1 MHSLR
6 RFAPPVLAQL
16 FWATNF
22 IFGARLIDEFTPVEL
37 TTYRWL
43 GALPLL
49 LVIAWW
55 LERPDWRAAW
65 AEWKWHLLQAMLGMV
80 GYTLLLYAALDTS
93 SSVNAAVI
101 SAMSPAT
108 ITIAA
113 VILLGERVT
122 RIGVVGI
129 ALSIVGVLLVVLAG
143 QGDASAGFS
152 VSVGDLLLVLS
163 VLSWTAYVI
172 VSRRLTTPPITATT
186 VQVALSVVVLL
197 PVLLLT
203 GAPAQPTD
211 AGWFGLAW
219 IIVFPS
225 ALAYL
230 LWNIAAATLG
240 PSKTGVFL
248 NLLPVFTTIIA
259 IALGDVVTIWQIVG
273 GIIVLLGVYLATRP
287 PRVPADPPLYAD
299 GAGEPG
305 AAHTA
310 PIEIVGHGH
319 PSPHDADTATDA
331 GDARGRDRAE

>member
-49 LVIAWW
+49 LLIAWW

-80 GYTLLLYAALDTS
+80 VYTLFLYAALETS
-93 SSVNAAVI
+93 SSVNAGVI

-122 RIGVVGI
+122 RIGAAGI

-143 QGDASAGFS
+143 QSGASGLT
-152 VSVGDLLLVLS
+152 VSIGDLLLVGS
-163 VLSWTAYVI
+163 VLVWTAYVI
-172 VSRRLTTPPITATT
+172 VSRRLRTPPITATA
-186 VQVALSVVVLL
+186 VQVALSVAVLL
-197 PVLLLT
+197 PLLAIT
-203 GAPAQPTD
+203 GAPAQPT
-211 AGWFGLAW
+211 AEGWFGLAW

-259 IALGDVVTIWQIVG
+259 IALGDVVTVWQIIG
-273 GIIVLLGVYLATRP
+273 GVIVLVGVYLATRP
-287 PRVPADPPLYAD
+287 PRVPASPPLYAD
-299 GAGEPG
+299 GAGEP
-305 AAHTA
+305 AAVHTS
-310 PIEIVGHGH
+310 PIEIVGHEH
-319 PSPHDADTATDA
+319 PSPAADAAAEDA
-331 GDARGRDRAE
+331 GDARGRDDR

>member
-22 IFGARLIDEFTPVEL
+22 IFGARLIEEFTPVEL

-49 LVIAWW
+49 LLIAWW

-65 AEWKWHLLQAMLGMV
+65 REWGWHLLQALLGMV
-80 GYTLLLYAALDTS
+80 GYTLFLYAALETS
-93 SSVNAAVI
+93 SSVNAGVI

-122 RIGVVGI
+122 RIGVAGI

-143 QGDASAGFS
+143 QSGASGLA
-152 VSVGDLLLVLS
+152 VSIGDLLLVAS
-163 VLSWTAYVI
+163 VVVWTAYVI
-172 VSRRLTTPPITATT
+172 VSRRLRTPPITATA
-186 VQVALSVVVLL
+186 VQVALSVAVLL
-197 PVLLLT
+197 PLLAIV
-203 GAPAQPTD
+203 GAPAEPTA

-240 PSKTGVFL
+240 PAKTGVFL

-259 IALGDVVTIWQIVG
+259 LALGDVVTAWQIVG
-273 GIIVLLGVYLATRP
+273 GVIVLVGVYLATRP
-287 PRVPADPPLYAD
+287 PRVPADPPLVAD
-299 GAGEPG
+299 GAAEPG
-305 AAHTA
+305 ATHTA

-319 PSPHDADTATDA
+319 PATDA
-331 GDARGRDRAE
+331 RAEESRREE

>member
-1 MHSLR
+1 M
-6 RFAPPVLAQL
+6 LAQL

-49 LVIAWW
+49 LLIAWW
-55 LERPDWRAAW
+55 LERPNWRAAW
-65 AEWKWHLLQAMLGMV
+65 GEWKWHLLQAMLGMV
-80 GYTLLLYAALDTS
+80 GYTLFLYAALETS
-93 SSVNAAVI
+93 SSVNAGVI

-122 RIGVVGI
+122 RLSAVGI

-143 QGDASAGFS
+143 QSGASGLA
-152 VSVGDLLLVLS
+152 VSIGDLLLVGS
-163 VLSWTAYVI
+163 VLVWTAYVI
-172 VSRRLTTPPITATT
+172 VSRRLRTPPITATA
-186 VQVALSVVVLL
+186 VQVALSVAVLL
-197 PVLLLT
+197 PLLAIT
-203 GAPAQPTD
+203 GAPAQPT
-211 AGWFGLAW
+211 AQGWFGLIW
-219 IIVFPS
+219 IIIFPS

-259 IALGDVVTIWQIVG
+259 IALGDVVTVWQIVG
-273 GIIVLLGVYLATRP
+273 GVIVLAGVYLATRP

-299 GAGEPG
+299 GAGEP
-305 AAHTA
+305 AAVHTS

-319 PSPHDADTATDA
+319 PSPAGESAGDDAA
-331 GDARGRDRAE
+331 DARGRDDRP

>member
-1 MHSLR
+1 M
-6 RFAPPVLAQL
+6 LAQL

-49 LVIAWW
+49 LLIAWW
-55 LERPDWRAAW
+55 LERPNWRAAW
-65 AEWKWHLLQAMLGMV
+65 GEWKWHLLQAMLGMV
-80 GYTLLLYAALDTS
+80 GYTLFLYAALETS
-93 SSVNAAVI
+93 SSVNAGVI

-122 RIGVVGI
+122 RLSAVGI

-143 QGDASAGFS
+143 QSGASGLA
-152 VSVGDLLLVLS
+152 VSIGDLLLVGS
-163 VLSWTAYVI
+163 VLVWTAYVI
-172 VSRRLTTPPITATT
+172 VSRRLRTPPITATA
-186 VQVALSVVVLL
+186 VQVALSVAVLL
-197 PVLLLT
+197 PLLAIT
-203 GAPAQPTD
+203 GAPAQPT
-211 AGWFGLAW
+211 AQGWFGLIW
-219 IIVFPS
+219 IIIFPS

-259 IALGDVVTIWQIVG
+259 IALGDVVTVWQIVG
-273 GIIVLLGVYLATRP
+273 GVIVLAGVYLATRP

-299 GAGEPG
+299 GAGEP
-305 AAHTA
+305 AAVHTS

-319 PSPHDADTATDA
+319 PSSAGDSAGDDAA
-331 GDARGRDRAE
+331 DARGRDDRP

>member
-22 IFGARLIDEFTPVEL
+22 IFGARLIEEFTPVEL

-49 LVIAWW
+49 LLIAWW

-65 AEWKWHLLQAMLGMV
+65 REWGWHLLQALLGMV
-80 GYTLLLYAALDTS
+80 GYTLFLYAALETS
-93 SSVNAAVI
+93 SSVNAGVI

-122 RIGVVGI
+122 RIGVTGI

-143 QGDASAGFS
+143 QSGASGLA
-152 VSVGDLLLVLS
+152 VSVGDLLLVAS
-163 VLSWTAYVI
+163 VVVWTAYVI
-172 VSRRLTTPPITATT
+172 VSRRLRTPPITATA
-186 VQVALSVVVLL
+186 VQVALSVAVLL
-197 PVLLLT
+197 PVLAII
-203 GAPAQPTD
+203 GAPAEPTA

-240 PSKTGVFL
+240 PAKTGVFL

-259 IALGDVVTIWQIVG
+259 LGLGDVVTVWQIVG
-273 GIIVLLGVYLATRP
+273 GVIVLVGVYLATRP
-287 PRVPADPPLYAD
+287 PRVPADPPLVAD
-299 GAGEPG
+299 GAAEPG
-305 AAHTA
+305 ATHTA

-319 PSPHDADTATDA
+319 PATDA
-331 GDARGRDRAE
+331 RAEESRREE

>member
-1 MHSLR
+1 M
-6 RFAPPVLAQL
+6 

-22 IFGARLIDEFTPVEL
+22 IFGSRLIQEFTPLEL

-49 LVIAWW
+49 LLIAWW

-65 AEWKWHLLQAMLGMV
+65 REWGWHLLQALLGMV
-80 GYTLLLYAALDTS
+80 GYTLFLYAALETS
-93 SSVNAAVI
+93 SSVNAGVI

-122 RIGVVGI
+122 RIGVAGI

-143 QGDASAGFS
+143 QSGASGLA
-152 VSVGDLLLVLS
+152 VSVGDLLLVAS
-163 VLSWTAYVI
+163 VVVWTAYVI
-172 VSRRLTTPPITATT
+172 VSRRLRTPPITATA
-186 VQVALSVVVLL
+186 VQVALSVAVLL
-197 PVLLLT
+197 PVLAIV
-203 GAPAQPTD
+203 GAPAEPTA

-240 PSKTGVFL
+240 PAKTGVFL

-259 IALGDVVTIWQIVG
+259 LALGDVVTVWQIVG
-273 GIIVLLGVYLATRP
+273 GVIVLVGVYLATRP
-287 PRVPADPPLYAD
+287 PRVPADPPLVAD
-299 GAGEPG
+299 GAAEPG
-305 AAHTA
+305 ATHTA

-319 PSPHDADTATDA
+319 PATDA
-331 GDARGRDRAE
+331 RAEESRREE

>member
-1 MHSLR
+1 M
-6 RFAPPVLAQL
+6 LAQL

-22 IFGARLIDEFTPVEL
+22 VFGARLIAEFTPVEL
-37 TTYRWL
+37 TTYRWV

-55 LERPDWRAAW
+55 FERPDWAAAW
-65 AEWKWHLLQAMLGMV
+65 AEWKLHLLQAMLGMV

-113 VILLGERVT
+113 VLLLGERVT
-122 RIGVVGI
+122 RVGVVGI
-129 ALSIVGVLLVVLAG
+129 ALSIIGVLVVVLAG
-143 QGDASAGFS
+143 QDASAGFS
-152 VSVGDLLLVLS
+152 GSVGDLLLVGS

-172 VSRRLTTPPITATT
+172 VSRRLRTPPIAATT

-197 PVLLLT
+197 PVLLVV
-203 GAPAQPTD
+203 GAPAQPTGE
-211 AGWFGLAW
+211 GWFGLAW

-240 PSKTGVFL
+240 PARTGVFL
-248 NLLPVFTTIIA
+248 NLLPVFNDDHRPRA
-259 IALGDVVTIWQIVG
+259 RRRRDAVAGRGRGDRARRGVPRDEAAAGTGLAAARDRRRGRAG
-273 GIIVLLGVYLATRP
+273 GRAHRADRDHRP
-287 PRVPADPPLYAD
+287 RAFA
-299 GAGEPG
+299 AG
-305 AAHTA
+305 AARGIA
-310 PIEIVGHGH
+310 A
-319 PSPHDADTATDA
+319 SS
-331 GDARGRDRAE
+331 ARTT

>member
-1 MHSLR
+1 VHSLR

-22 IFGARLIDEFTPVEL
+22 IFGARLIEEFTPVEL

-49 LVIAWW
+49 LLIAWW

-65 AEWKWHLLQAMLGMV
+65 REWGWHLLQALLGMV
-80 GYTLLLYAALDTS
+80 GYTLFLYAALETS
-93 SSVNAAVI
+93 SSVNAGVI

-122 RIGVVGI
+122 RIGVAGI

-143 QGDASAGFS
+143 QSGASGLA
-152 VSVGDLLLVLS
+152 VSVGDLLLVAS
-163 VLSWTAYVI
+163 VVVWTAYVI
-172 VSRRLTTPPITATT
+172 VSRRLRTPPITATA
-186 VQVALSVVVLL
+186 VQVALSVAVLL
-197 PVLLLT
+197 PVLAIV
-203 GAPAQPTD
+203 GAPAEPTA

-240 PSKTGVFL
+240 PAKTGVFL

-259 IALGDVVTIWQIVG
+259 LALGDVVTVWQIVG
-273 GIIVLLGVYLATRP
+273 GVIVLVGVYLATRP
-287 PRVPADPPLYAD
+287 PRVPADPPLVAD
-299 GAGEPG
+299 GAAEPG
-305 AAHTA
+305 ATHTA

-319 PSPHDADTATDA
+319 PATDA
-331 GDARGRDRAE
+331 RAEESRREE

>member
-22 IFGARLIDEFTPVEL
+22 IFGARLIEEFTPVEL

-49 LVIAWW
+49 LLIAWW

-65 AEWKWHLLQAMLGMV
+65 REWGWHLLQALLGMV
-80 GYTLLLYAALDTS
+80 GYTLFLYAALETS
-93 SSVNAAVI
+93 SSVNAGVI

-122 RIGVVGI
+122 RIGVAGI

-143 QGDASAGFS
+143 QSGASGLA
-152 VSVGDLLLVLS
+152 VSVGDLLLVAS
-163 VLSWTAYVI
+163 VVVWTAYVI
-172 VSRRLTTPPITATT
+172 VSRRLRTPPITATA
-186 VQVALSVVVLL
+186 VQVALSVAVLL
-197 PVLLLT
+197 PVLAII
-203 GAPAQPTD
+203 GAPAEPTA

-240 PSKTGVFL
+240 PAKTGVFL

-259 IALGDVVTIWQIVG
+259 LGLGDVVTVWQIVG
-273 GIIVLLGVYLATRP
+273 GVIVLVGVYLATRP
-287 PRVPADPPLYAD
+287 PRVPADPPLVAD
-299 GAGEPG
+299 GAAEPG
-305 AAHTA
+305 ATHTA

-319 PSPHDADTATDA
+319 PATDA
-331 GDARGRDRAE
+331 RAEESRREE

>member
-22 IFGARLIDEFTPVEL
+22 IFGARLIEEFTPVEL

-49 LVIAWW
+49 LLIAWW

-65 AEWKWHLLQAMLGMV
+65 REWGWHLLQALLGMV
-80 GYTLLLYAALDTS
+80 GYTLFLYAALETS
-93 SSVNAAVI
+93 SSVNAGVI

-122 RIGVVGI
+122 RIGVAGI

-143 QGDASAGFS
+143 QSGASGLA
-152 VSVGDLLLVLS
+152 VSIGDLLLVAS
-163 VLSWTAYVI
+163 VVVWTAYVI
-172 VSRRLTTPPITATT
+172 VSRRLRTPPITATA
-186 VQVALSVVVLL
+186 VQVALSVAVLL
-197 PVLLLT
+197 PLLAIV
-203 GAPAQPTD
+203 GAPAEPTA

-240 PSKTGVFL
+240 PAKTGVFL

-259 IALGDVVTIWQIVG
+259 LALGDVVTVWQIVG
-273 GIIVLLGVYLATRP
+273 GVIVLVGVYLATRP
-287 PRVPADPPLYAD
+287 PRVPADPPLVAD
-299 GAGEPG
+299 GAAEPG
-305 AAHTA
+305 ATHTA

-319 PSPHDADTATDA
+319 PATDA
-331 GDARGRDRAE
+331 RAEESRREE

>member
-1 MHSLR
+1 MHFLR

-22 IFGARLIDEFTPVEL
+22 IFGARLIDEFTPIEL

-49 LVIAWW
+49 LLIAWW
-55 LERPDWRAAW
+55 LERPNWRAAW
-65 AEWKWHLLQAMLGMV
+65 GEWKWHLLQAMLGMV
-80 GYTLLLYAALDTS
+80 GYTLFLYAALETS
-93 SSVNAAVI
+93 SSVNAGVI

-113 VILLGERVT
+113 VVLLGERVT
-122 RIGVVGI
+122 RVSVAGI

-143 QGDASAGFS
+143 QSGASGLA
-152 VSVGDLLLVLS
+152 VSVGDLLLVGS
-163 VLSWTAYVI
+163 VLVWTAYVI
-172 VSRRLTTPPITATT
+172 VSRRLRTPPITATA

-197 PVLLLT
+197 PLLAIT
-203 GAPAQPTD
+203 GVPAEPT
-211 AGWFGLAW
+211 AEGWFGLIW
-219 IIVFPS
+219 IIIFPS

-259 IALGDVVTIWQIVG
+259 IALGDVVTVWQIVG
-273 GIIVLLGVYLATRP
+273 GVIVLAGVYLATRP

-299 GAGEPG
+299 GAAEPG
-305 AAHTA
+305 ATHTA
-310 PIEIVGHGH
+310 PIEIVGHVH
-319 PSPHDADTATDA
+319 PATDA
-331 GDARGRDRAE
+331 RAEGPPREE

>member
-22 IFGARLIDEFTPVEL
+22 IFGSRLIQEFTPLEL

-49 LVIAWW
+49 LLIAWW

-65 AEWKWHLLQAMLGMV
+65 REWGWHLLQALLGMV
-80 GYTLLLYAALDTS
+80 GYTLFLYAALETS
-93 SSVNAAVI
+93 SSVNAGVI

-122 RIGVVGI
+122 RIGVAGI

-143 QGDASAGFS
+143 QSGASGLA
-152 VSVGDLLLVLS
+152 VSVGDLLLVAS
-163 VLSWTAYVI
+163 VVVWTAYVI
-172 VSRRLTTPPITATT
+172 VSRRLRTPPITATA
-186 VQVALSVVVLL
+186 VQVALSVAVLL
-197 PVLLLT
+197 PVLAIV
-203 GAPAQPTD
+203 GAPAEPTA

-240 PSKTGVFL
+240 PAKTGVFL

-259 IALGDVVTIWQIVG
+259 LALGDVVTVWQIVG
-273 GIIVLLGVYLATRP
+273 GVIVLVGVYLATRP
-287 PRVPADPPLYAD
+287 PRVPADPPLVAD
-299 GAGEPG
+299 GAAEPG
-305 AAHTA
+305 ATHTA

-319 PSPHDADTATDA
+319 PATDA
-331 GDARGRDRAE
+331 RAEESRREE

>member
-22 IFGARLIDEFTPVEL
+22 IFGARLIEEFTPVEL

-49 LVIAWW
+49 LLTAWW

-65 AEWKWHLLQAMLGMV
+65 REWGWHLLQALLGMV
-80 GYTLLLYAALDTS
+80 GYTLFLYAALETS
-93 SSVNAAVI
+93 SSVNAGVI

-122 RIGVVGI
+122 RIGVAGI

-143 QGDASAGFS
+143 QSGASGLA
-152 VSVGDLLLVLS
+152 VSVGDLLLVAS
-163 VLSWTAYVI
+163 VVVWTAYVI
-172 VSRRLTTPPITATT
+172 VSRRLRTPPITATA
-186 VQVALSVVVLL
+186 VQVALSVAVLL
-197 PVLLLT
+197 PVLAIV
-203 GAPAQPTD
+203 GAPAEPTA

-240 PSKTGVFL
+240 PAKTGVFL

-259 IALGDVVTIWQIVG
+259 LALGDVVTVWQIVG
-273 GIIVLLGVYLATRP
+273 GVIVLVGVYLATRP
-287 PRVPADPPLYAD
+287 PRVPADPPLVAD
-299 GAGEPG
+299 GAAEPG
-305 AAHTA
+305 ATHTA

-319 PSPHDADTATDA
+319 PATDA
-331 GDARGRDRAE
+331 RAEESRRPE

>member
-16 FWATNF
+16 FWATNV
-22 IFGARLIDEFTPVEL
+22 IFGARLIEEFTPVEL

-49 LVIAWW
+49 LLIAWW

-65 AEWKWHLLQAMLGMV
+65 REWGWHLLQALLGMV
-80 GYTLLLYAALDTS
+80 GYTLFLYAALETS
-93 SSVNAAVI
+93 SSVNAGVI

-122 RIGVVGI
+122 RIGVAGI

-143 QGDASAGFS
+143 QSGASGLA
-152 VSVGDLLLVLS
+152 VSVGDLLLVAS
-163 VLSWTAYVI
+163 VVVWTAYVI
-172 VSRRLTTPPITATT
+172 VSRRLRTPPITATA
-186 VQVALSVVVLL
+186 VQVALSVAVLL
-197 PVLLLT
+197 PVLAIV
-203 GAPAQPTD
+203 GAPAEPTA

-240 PSKTGVFL
+240 PAKTGVFL

-259 IALGDVVTIWQIVG
+259 LALGDVVTVWQIVG
-273 GIIVLLGVYLATRP
+273 GVIVLVGVYLATRP
-287 PRVPADPPLYAD
+287 PRVPADPPLVAD
-299 GAGEPG
+299 GAAEPG
-305 AAHTA
+305 ATHTA

-319 PSPHDADTATDA
+319 PATDA
-331 GDARGRDRAE
+331 RAEESRREE

>member
-22 IFGARLIDEFTPVEL
+22 IFGARLIEEFTPVEL

-49 LVIAWW
+49 LLIAWW

-65 AEWKWHLLQAMLGMV
+65 REWGWHLLQALLGMV
-80 GYTLLLYAALDTS
+80 GYTLFLYAALETS
-93 SSVNAAVI
+93 SSVNAGVI

-122 RIGVVGI
+122 RIGVAGI

-143 QGDASAGFS
+143 QSGASGLA
-152 VSVGDLLLVLS
+152 VSVGDLLLVAS
-163 VLSWTAYVI
+163 VVVWTAYVI
-172 VSRRLTTPPITATT
+172 VSRRLRTPPITATA
-186 VQVALSVVVLL
+186 VQVALSVAVLL
-197 PVLLLT
+197 PVLAII
-203 GAPAQPTD
+203 GAPAEPTA

-240 PSKTGVFL
+240 PAKTGVFL

-259 IALGDVVTIWQIVG
+259 LALGDVVTVWQIVG
-273 GIIVLLGVYLATRP
+273 GVIVLVGVYLATRP
-287 PRVPADPPLYAD
+287 PRVPADPPLVAD
-299 GAGEPG
+299 GAAEPG
-305 AAHTA
+305 ATHTA
-310 PIEIVGHGH
+310 PIEIVGQGH
-319 PSPHDADTATDA
+319 PATDA
-331 GDARGRDRAE
+331 RAEESRREE

>member
-22 IFGARLIDEFTPVEL
+22 IFGARLIEEFTPVEL

-49 LVIAWW
+49 LLIAWW

-65 AEWKWHLLQAMLGMV
+65 REWGWHLLQALLGMV
-80 GYTLLLYAALDTS
+80 GYTLFLYAALETS
-93 SSVNAAVI
+93 SSVNAGVI

-122 RIGVVGI
+122 RIGVAGI

-143 QGDASAGFS
+143 QSGASGLA
-152 VSVGDLLLVLS
+152 VSVGDLLLVAS
-163 VLSWTAYVI
+163 VVVWTAYVI
-172 VSRRLTTPPITATT
+172 VSRRLRTPPITATA
-186 VQVALSVVVLL
+186 VQVALSVAVLL
-197 PVLLLT
+197 PVLAIV
-203 GAPAQPTD
+203 GAPAEPTA

-240 PSKTGVFL
+240 PAKTGVFL

-259 IALGDVVTIWQIVG
+259 LALGDVVTVWQIVG
-273 GIIVLLGVYLATRP
+273 GVIVLVGVYLATRP
-287 PRVPADPPLYAD
+287 PRVPADPPLVAD
-299 GAGEPG
+299 GAAEPG
-305 AAHTA
+305 ATHTA

-319 PSPHDADTATDA
+319 PATDA
-331 GDARGRDRAE
+331 RAEESRREE